1 MRQNQSQRNDRMD
14 RYEGSSYRNPGDM
27 SSSRRSE
34 WEFDRPDRV
43 EASRMDR
50 SNRDD
55 WRPSQDDDRSQG
67 YRADRS
73 ERTDRSSRSERDFGS
88 RSYTSPRE
96 ERSNFGA
103 GSSYSGTTGTTYGSY
118 GRDEYG
124 SSSSNANYG
133 SSRGASFDR
142 NDRGYQG
149 YDRNESDLEGRGY
162 EASNRLGGT
171 FSSTTGMRNERS
183 DRSDR
188 SDLSSRSEGRT
199 SYAGRGPKGYKRSDD
214 RIKEDV
220 SEMLSRDH
228 AIDASDIEVE
238 VKDGEVTLTGSI
250 PERSMKHLAEE
261 CAERTSGV
269 RDVINQLRV
278 KRESTS
284 DTSSE
289 SASRSSSVGSS
300 STSMGTSGSTSS
312 KRGSSSTS
320 LS

>member
-1 MRQNQSQRNDRMD
+1 
-14 RYEGSSYRNPGDM
+14 
-27 SSSRRSE
+27 
-34 WEFDRPDRV
+34 
-43 EASRMDR
+43 MDR
-50 SNRDD
+50 SERND

-73 ERTDRSSRSERDFGS
+73 DRDLGS
-88 RSYTSPRE
+88 R
-96 ERSNFGA
+96 
-103 GSSYSGTTGTTYGSY
+103 SSYSGTTGTTYGSY

-124 SSSSNANYG
+124 SSSSNTNYG

-162 EASNRLGGT
+162 ESSSRLSGS
-171 FSSTTGMRNERS
+171 FSGSSSSLRS
-183 DRSDR
+183 DRGDGR
-188 SDLSSRSEGRT
+188 DFSRSEGRT
-199 SYAGRGPKGYKRSDD
+199 SFAGRGPKGYKRSDD
-214 RIKEDV
+214 RIKEEV

-228 AIDASDIEVE
+228 NVDASDIEVE
-238 VKDGEVTLTGSI
+238 VKEGEVTLTGTI

-284 DTSSE
+284 DTSVE
-289 SASRSSSVGSS
+289 SASRSSSS
-300 STSMGTSGSTSS
+300 SMGTSTSG
-312 KRGSSSTS
+312 KRSSSSSSS

>member
-1 MRQNQSQRNDRMD
+1 MRQNQSQRNERMD
-14 RYEGSSYRNPGDM
+14 RYEGSSYRSPRDM
-27 SSSRRSE
+27 SSSGRSE

-43 EASRMDR
+43 EASRRDR
-50 SNRDD
+50 SRS
-55 WRPSQDDDRSQG
+55 SQDEDRSQG
-67 YRADRS
+67 YRTDRFDRS
-73 ERTDRSSRSERDFGS
+73 DRDLGS
-88 RSYTSPRE
+88 RSYSSPRE
-96 ERSNFGA
+96 ERSNYGA
-103 GSSYSGTTGTTYGSY
+103 GTSYSGTTGTTYGSY

-124 SSSSNANYG
+124 TSGSNTNYG

-162 EASNRLGGT
+162 ESSGRLAGSY
-171 FSSTTGMRNERS
+171 SSSSSGLRS
-183 DRSDR
+183 DRGDR
-188 SDLSSRSEGRT
+188 SEFSRSEGRT
-199 SYAGRGPKGYKRSDD
+199 SFAGRGPKGYKRSDD

-228 AIDASDIEVE
+228 NVDASDIEVE

-250 PERSMKHLAEE
+250 PERNMKHLAEE

-278 KRESTS
+278 KRESTGE
-284 DTSSE
+284 TSSE
-289 SASRSSSVGSS
+289 SASRSSSMGSS
-300 STSMGTSGSTSS
+300 STSTGTSGSTSG
-312 KRGSSSTS
+312 KRSSTSSTS